1 MSKTFRALGLP
12 HFRWYTAAAL
22 ITNTAMWMQRI
33 DQDWLAVK
41 LTHDGTAVG
50 ITTALQFLP
59 TLLVGP
65 LAGVLA
71 DRFPTRPLL
80 VATCA
85 LMALPALLLG
95 LFIATHTIDVW
106 HIYGCALLLG
116 VASSIDAP
124 ARMAY
129 IREILS
135 KEHLVNAIGLNQV
148 NFHTSRII
156 GPALAGFLISA
167 AGIAAAFFAVG
178 TFFLAAAGMLFLI
191 RQIDV
196 EVLKAEEEGERAL
209 IAPGLAGAFWYLIRQ
224 PGLVIVIGLACAVS
238 SFALNFQITLTL
250 MATQIFKLQAAGFGG
265 LTSMMAVGSISG
277 ALLTARLE
285 KPSYVRVFACAALLG
300 LTYLVATQAGSAVS
314 FGLILVPIG
323 MFSNMFLSTSSAVV
337 QTRIDARLQGR
348 VTGLYM
354 AGSNALVPLGAVV
367 IGMTASAWTPRAP
380 LAVAGLICVLGG
392 AAAFLSLS
400 ALRLV
405 VWKDGRVSDVDQLE
419 PDLAERPIA

>member
-1 MSKTFRALGLP
+1 MSKTFRALSLP

-41 LTHDGTAVG
+41 LTHGGTAVG

-65 LAGVLA
+65 FAGVLA
-71 DRFPTRPLL
+71 DRFPKRPLL

-95 LFIATHTIDVW
+95 LFITTKSIDVW

-116 VASSIDAP
+116 VASSIDGP

-129 IREILS
+129 IREILR

-148 NFHTSRII
+148 NFHTSRIL

-167 AGIAAAFFAVG
+167 AGIAAAFTAVG
-178 TFFLAAAGMLFLI
+178 TFFLLAAGMLFLI
-191 RQIDV
+191 RQIDP
-196 EVLKAEEEGERAL
+196 VLLDGEDGDGATV
-209 IAPGLAGAFWYLIRQ
+209 IAPGLGGAFRYLANQ
-224 PGLVIVIGLACAVS
+224 PGLILVIVLAGAVS

-250 MATQIFKLQAAGFGG
+250 MATQVFKLQAAGFGG
-265 LTSMMAVGSISG
+265 LTSMMAVGSITG

-285 KPSYVRVFACAALLG
+285 RPSYVRVFACATLLG
-300 LTYLVATQAGSAVS
+300 LAYWVAVRAGSVMA
-314 FGLILVPIG
+314 FGLVLVPIG

-348 VTGLYM
+348 VTGLNM
-354 AGSNALVPLGAVV
+354 AGTNALVPLGAVI
-367 IGMTASAWTPRAP
+367 IGAAATAWTPRAP
-380 LAVAGLICVLGG
+380 LAVAGAICVIGG
-392 AAAFLSLS
+392 LATFAGLL
-400 ALRLV
+400 ALKIV
-405 VWKDGRVSDVDQLE
+405 TIKGGKVSDAD
-419 PDLAERPIA
+419 PIQAHLPAA